1 MVFVIQGMKYDTE
14 KMRKVATVKKWY
26 REDTFLN
33 RAMFPGQ
40 KVGRTH
46 ECELWKSEKGNWL
59 LTHEMDYSKNMGEAI
74 TERGSQGTFNEV
86 CNANIRRNVW
96 RVAGSV
102 KGAKRNPVAR
112 WGTKTTGLELN
123 THIITQD
130 IEEIKRFFLYIGRK
144 AAIMAI
150 RIISAAAGA
159 AILILAALGFF
170 AYAVMAKA
178 WNELFD

>member
-1 MVFVIQGMKYDTE
+1 MQFVIRGMKYNTE
-14 KMRKVATVKKWY
+14 KMQKVATVKKWY

-40 KVGRTH
+40 EVGRTH
-46 ECELWKSEKGNWL
+46 ECELWKSPKGNWL
-59 LTHEMDYSKNMGEAI
+59 LTHEMDY
-74 TERGSQGTFNEV
+74 R
-86 CNANIRRNVW
+86 
-96 RVAGSV
+96 
-102 KGAKRNPVAR
+102 AKRNPVAR
-112 WGTKTTGLELN
+112 GGTKTTGLELN

-130 IEEIKRFFLYIGRK
+130 IEEIKWFFLYIGRK

>member
-1 MVFVIQGMKYDTE
+1 MLKANGHKVILWTSRAGRDLEAAVEWCHGQGLEFDAVNEPLPEQVARWGNDT
-14 KMRKVATVKKWY
+14 RKVYADFY
-26 REDTFLN
+26 ID
-33 RAMFPGQ
+33 
-40 KVGRTH
+40 
-46 ECELWKSEKGNWL
+46 
-59 LTHEMDYSKNMGEAI
+59 
-74 TERGSQGTFNEV
+74 

>member
-1 MVFVIQGMKYDTE
+1 ME
-14 KMRKVATVKKWY
+14 NCRKRKK
-26 REDTFLN
+26 
-33 RAMFPGQ
+33 
-40 KVGRTH
+40 K
-46 ECELWKSEKGNWL
+46 
-59 LTHEMDYSKNMGEAI
+59 
-74 TERGSQGTFNEV
+74 
-86 CNANIRRNVW
+86 
-96 RVAGSV
+96 
-102 KGAKRNPVAR
+102 KRNPVAR

>member
-1 MVFVIQGMKYDTE
+1 MGFMDGFTSDGTVDMKHTE
-14 KMRKVATVKKWY
+14 YYNLMKEAAKA
-26 REDTFLN
+26 
-33 RAMFPGQ
+33 
-40 KVGRTH
+40 
-46 ECELWKSEKGNWL
+46 EL
-59 LTHEMDYSKNMGEAI
+59 
-74 TERGSQGTFNEV
+74 V

>member
-1 MVFVIQGMKYDTE
+1 MQRTFTKKCLE
-14 KMRKVATVKKWY
+14 NCRKRKK
-26 REDTFLN
+26 
-33 RAMFPGQ
+33 
-40 KVGRTH
+40 K
-46 ECELWKSEKGNWL
+46 
-59 LTHEMDYSKNMGEAI
+59 
-74 TERGSQGTFNEV
+74 
-86 CNANIRRNVW
+86 
-96 RVAGSV
+96 
-102 KGAKRNPVAR
+102 KRNPVAR

-130 IEEIKRFFLYIGRK
+130 IEEIKWFFLYIGRK

-159 AILILAALGFF
+159 AILILAALGLF